1 VGAPWKLEFAGSDR
15 QVAGGSTQVHKP
27 AKAAELEGNHW
38 DGRLGGW
45 RPTGRLRIINELT
58 MFTRREMFQA
68 GLVSAASVLASPLSA
83 GTEPEITLRIE
94 EATHEVAPG
103 FRYRTTAYNRTVP
116 GGIIRLRENRPVTV
130 ALHNHTGAEEYVHW
144 HGLDVP
150 PEIDGTSEEKSLSVP
165 PNGDIRYTFTPRQS
179 GVRWVHSHAMSGMG
193 DLRSATYSGQFA
205 FVYVEPAE
213 NRGRYD
219 KEIFLATHEWGP
231 SLVRQKDDDDRSNE
245 RIARLLRLPESPNN
259 SGNYEVQYEIGSIN
273 GKAFGAGEPLK
284 VKYGQRVLFHFLNAS
299 ATESIRFA
307 LAGHQFLVVALDG
320 NAVPIPRR
328 VAVIELGN
336 GERVDAIVEMD
347 NPGVWILGAVREDD
361 RVARRMGTV
370 VEYAGRS
377 GPARWLA
384 PQDTNWS
391 YLPFGNPGQI
401 ETSGNFVPLTIA
413 RRRPGPDGMEKW
425 TINGETFNPGAP
437 PRQLHRGES
446 YHLVFENRTDEDHP
460 LHLHRYSFELEALN
474 GRAVSG
480 LMKDT
485 VVLRARQQMQVGL
498 TPMES
503 GLALFHC
510 HNQMHMN
517 NGFKTLFEVI

>member
-1 VGAPWKLEFAGSDR
+1 
-15 QVAGGSTQVHKP
+15 
-27 AKAAELEGNHW
+27 
-38 DGRLGGW
+38 
-45 RPTGRLRIINELT
+45 
-58 MFTRREMFQA
+58 MFTRREMVQA
-68 GLVSAASVLASPLSA
+68 GLVSAASALASPLSA
-83 GTEPEITLRIE
+83 TEPEITLRIE
-94 EATHEVAPG
+94 EVTHEVAPG
-103 FRYRTTAYNRTVP
+103 FRYRTTAYNGTVP

-130 ALHNHTGAEEYVHW
+130 AVHNHTGAEEHVHW
-144 HGLDVP
+144 HGLDVA

-165 PNGDIRYTFTPRQS
+165 PHGVIRYSVRPRQS

-231 SLVRQKDDDDRSNE
+231 SLIWQKDEDDPNNNAT
-245 RIARLLRLPESPNN
+245 ARLSGLPETVVN
-259 SGNYEVQYEIGSIN
+259 SGNYEVKYDIGSIN
-273 GKAFGAGEPLK
+273 GKAFGAGEPLR

-299 ATESIRFA
+299 ATESIRLS

-320 NAVPIPRR
+320 NAVPIPGK
-328 VAVIELGN
+328 AEVIQLGS
-336 GERVDAIVEMD
+336 GERVDAMVEMN
-347 NPGVWILGAVREDD
+347 NPGVWILGAVGEED
-361 RVARRMGTV
+361 RVTRRVAIV

-377 GPARWLA
+377 GPARWVA
-384 PQDTNWS
+384 PPQETRWN
-391 YLPFGNPGQI
+391 YYPFGNPGPAFGKPALI
-401 ETSGNFVPLTIA
+401 ETSGSFVPLTIA

-437 PRQLHRGES
+437 PRQLRRGEAH
-446 YHLVFENRTDEDHP
+446 HLVFENRTDEDHP
-460 LHLHRYSFELEALN
+460 LHLHRYSFEVETLN
-474 GRAVSG
+474 GRPLSG
-480 LMKDT
+480 VIKDT
-485 VVLRARQQMQVGL
+485 VVLRARQRMQVRL
-498 TPMES
+498 TPMEP

>member
-1 VGAPWKLEFAGSDR
+1 
-15 QVAGGSTQVHKP
+15 
-27 AKAAELEGNHW
+27 
-38 DGRLGGW
+38 
-45 RPTGRLRIINELT
+45 
-58 MFTRREMFQA
+58 MFTRREAFQA
-68 GLVSAASVLASPLSA
+68 GLASAASTLASPLFA

-94 EATHEVAPG
+94 EVMHEVAPA
-103 FRYRTTAYNRTVP
+103 FRYRTTAYNGTVP
-116 GGIIRLRENRPVTV
+116 GGIIRLRQNRPVTIV
-130 ALHNHTGAEEYVHW
+130 VHNHTGAEEYVHW
-144 HGLDVP
+144 HGLDVAA
-150 PEIDGTSEEKSLSVP
+150 EIDGTSEEKSRAVP
-165 PNGDIRYTFTPRQS
+165 PHGDIRYSFTPRQS

-231 SLVRQKDDDDRSNE
+231 SLVWQKDDDDRNDV
-245 RIARLLRLPESPNN
+245 N
-259 SGNYEVQYEIGSIN
+259 SGNYEVKYDIGSIN
-273 GKAFGAGEPLK
+273 GKAFGAGEPLR

-299 ATESIRFA
+299 ATESVRIS

-320 NAVPIPRR
+320 NAVPIPGR
-328 VAVIELGN
+328 VEVIELGS
-336 GERVDAIVEMD
+336 GERVDAMVEMD
-347 NPGVWILGAVREDD
+347 NPGVWILGAVREED
-361 RVARRMGTV
+361 RVAAKMATV
-370 VEYAGRS
+370 LEYAGRS

-384 PQDTNWS
+384 PQETRWS
-391 YLPFGNPGQI
+391 YFPFGKAAPAFGGPGVI
-401 ETSGNFVPLTIA
+401 EKPGNFVPLTIA

-437 PRQLHRGES
+437 PRQLRRGES
-446 YHLVFENRTDEDHP
+446 HHLVCENRTDEDHP

-474 GRAVSG
+474 GRAISG

-485 VVLRARQQMQVGL
+485 VVLKARQRMQVRL
-498 TPMES
+498 TPLES